1 MAKDTEI
8 MAVTAQDFVLLHTD
22 LSSVL
27 SVLSDNLAD
36 GTLSVRDLDRI
47 TVPAG
52 GSTTWSIATLNGTED
67 TKALDGVIVYWRDGR
82 AFWRKGFEETG
93 SGTPPDCIS
102 YDGLVGEGDP
112 GGACVRCPMS
122 QFGSAERVFGRRGS
136 SAQACR
142 ATRLLFLLRPADM
155 LPVIVRV
162 PPSSLKDVRGYFVQ
176 LTRAG
181 LPYYGVVTRLTLE
194 RDKNASG
201 IVYSKI
207 KPIVLHRLSPE
218 QARVFA
224 AYGEQFRQAMDTQ
237 ATGGAGL
244 PAQTLD
250 PAVGASNY

>member
-102 YDGLVGEGDP
+102 YDGVVGEGDP

-142 ATRLLFLLRPADM
+142 ATRLLFVLRPSDM

-162 PPSSLKDVRGYFVQ
+162 PPSSLKEVRGYFIQ

-181 LPYYGVVTRLTLE
+181 LPYYAVVTRLTLE

-207 KPIVLHRLSPE
+207 KPIVLHRLSPD
-218 QARVFA
+218 QARIFA
-224 AYGEQFRQAMDTQ
+224 AYGEQLRHAIEGGSGSTAQA
-237 ATGGAGL
+237 
-244 PAQTLD
+244 PA
-250 PAVGASNY
+250 ASSDADNYSEY